1 VEGKLW
7 QKHKYASF
15 PRKKNVVAVD
25 VGYGYTKA
33 VSSSGRRICFP
44 SVISPAR
51 DLPLAELADNS
62 IGHRVVIRK
71 EGGQQEEYFVGELA
85 VQEGH
90 SVQFTLDDVKHKHP
104 AHDIVLLTAAALL
117 EPESINKLVV
127 GLPVDYYREQ
137 GKSLQA
143 HLQNLS
149 ATVAVDGTP
158 EVSLSFEE
166 IQVYPQG
173 AGALLTVPDIPEGGI
188 IAMVDVG
195 HKTTDCVAIEVKN
208 GSSRPVQSMCVSVEA
223 GILHVHKAVSEEF
236 LKRTGIRL
244 PANYTGQVMRD
255 GQIWFRGEKVDLSQ
269 TLKEKR
275 RVVARAIVDGVMA
288 AWGDRADFVRQIYLA
303 GGGVL
308 ELPELTNM
316 LQGSSIVPDAQF
328 ANALGF
334 LKFGES

>member
-1 VEGKLW
+1 MTTIPDTQVC
-7 QKHKYASF
+7 QF
-15 PRKKNVVAVD
+15 PQKKNVVAVD
-25 VGYGYTKA
+25 VGYGFTKA
-33 VSSSGRRICFP
+33 VSGSGKRICFP

-62 IGHRVVIRK
+62 TGHKVKICK
-71 EGGQQEEYFVGELA
+71 EGGQEEEYFVGELA
-85 VQEGH
+85 MQEGH
-90 SVQFTLDDVKHKHP
+90 SVHFTLDDVKHKHP

-137 GKSLQA
+137 GKSLKS

-149 ATVAVDGTP
+149 ATVSVDGKP
-158 EVSLSFEE
+158 EVLLSFEE
-166 IQVYPQG
+166 IHVYPQG
-173 AGALLTVPDIPEGGI
+173 AGALLTVSDLPGGGI
-188 IAMVDVG
+188 AALVDVG
-195 HKTTDCVAIEVKN
+195 HKTTDCVAIEIKN

-244 PANYTGQVMRD
+244 PANYTEQVMRD
-255 GQIWFRGEKVDLSQ
+255 GQIWFRGEKVDLGQ

-288 AWGDRADFVRQIYLA
+288 SWGDRADFVRQVYLA

-308 ELPELTNM
+308 ELPELSDM
-316 LQGSSIVPDAQF
+316 LKGSSIVPDAQF

-334 LKFGES
+334 LKFGVG